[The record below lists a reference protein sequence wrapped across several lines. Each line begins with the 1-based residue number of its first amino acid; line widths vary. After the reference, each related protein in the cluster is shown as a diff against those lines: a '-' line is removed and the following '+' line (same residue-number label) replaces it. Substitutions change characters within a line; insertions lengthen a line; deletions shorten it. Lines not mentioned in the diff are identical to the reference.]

1 MPVSGAAFVSGARS
15 KKAPRLR
22 RYKTRGNER
31 PWRFGF
37 SARRAKN
44 LLAVMLVPFEPLLA
58 AKPGPRFDGHDS
70 IGSKLI
76 LKRRHATGRG
86 DANSLRQSNSP
97 KLSLFGIE
105 SANPIP
111 EYSP

>member
-1 MPVSGAAFVSGARS
+1 
-15 KKAPRLR
+15 
-22 RYKTRGNER
+22 
-31 PWRFGF
+31 
-37 SARRAKN
+37 

-58 AKPGPRFDGHDS
+58 AKPGPQFNGHDS

-86 DANSLRQSNSP
+86 DTNSLRQSNSP

-105 SANPIP
+105 SANTIP

>member
-1 MPVSGAAFVSGARS
+1 MPVSVAAFFSG
-15 KKAPRLR
+15 
-22 RYKTRGNER
+22 TRGSER

-58 AKPGPRFDGHDS
+58 AKPGPQFNGHDS
-70 IGSKLI
+70 I
-76 LKRRHATGRG
+76 